1 MENYRKQ
8 RNYVVN
14 LNNKAKRSFFNNVIP
29 QDTKSKNFWEACK
42 PLFSTNSYT
51 GEERILIVEDN
62 NIITNNRNTATIF
75 NEYFNNITRDLN
87 IPILSNTS
95 SLSDPVLNA
104 TEKYSNH
111 PSILKIKEQNQIPI
125 NFEFS
130 DILPEDTMK
139 IIMDPNKSKKTSG
152 GIPSSILQ
160 LAANV
165 IEKNIS
171 ESINMSIRQCIFPDK
186 PKTAHIIQCHKKR

>member
-1 MENYRKQ
+1 MKRSHLKNITNKSGDPLDLENYRKQ

-14 LNNKAKRSFFNNVIP
+14 LNKKAKRSFFNNVSP
-29 QDTKSKNFWEACK
+29 QDTKSKNFWEAGK

-62 NIITNNRNTATIF
+62 NIITNNRSTATIF

-87 IPILSNTS
+87 MPIWINTS

-104 TEKYSNH
+104 IEKYSNH
-111 PSILKIKEQNQIPI
+111 LKIKDENHIPI

-139 IIMDPNKSKKTSG
+139 VIMDLNKSKKTRSRR
-152 GIPSSILQ
+152 SLETH
-160 LAANV
+160 N
-165 IEKNIS
+165 
-171 ESINMSIRQCIFPDK
+171 C
-186 PKTAHIIQCHKKR
+186 